1 MTELSSAAQKSNN
14 KTAAKLAGM
23 AVVMLGMS
31 FAAIPLYQ
39 LFCQVTGFGGTPLRA
54 DSAPGAVSGETIK
67 VRFDASTE
75 TQMPWVFKPVQREM
89 TIPIGETGLAFYT
102 AHNPTDK
109 PVAGTAVF
117 NVTPLKIGPYFVKI
131 DCFCF
136 TEQVLQPGE
145 TVEMPVTFYID
156 PEIRTDRATLE
167 VKGVTLS
174 YTFYKTDLPEGSQVV
189 QNDTTSTGQ
198 VVN

>member
-1 MTELSSAAQKSNN
+1 MSKSSADQTNTR
-14 KTAAKLAGM
+14 TAFKLAGM

-54 DSAPGAVSGETIK
+54 DVAPGAVSGETIK

-75 TQMPWVFKPVQREM
+75 SQMPWVFKPVQREM
-89 TIPIGETGLAFYT
+89 EIPLGETGLAFYT
-102 AHNPTDK
+102 AHNPTDE

-117 NVTPLKIGPYFVKI
+117 NVTPFKIGPYFVKI

-145 TVEMPVTFYID
+145 TVEMPVTFFID
-156 PEIRTDRATLE
+156 PEIRTDRATEE

-174 YTFYKTDLPEGSQVV
+174 YTFYKTDLPEGTQVV
-189 QNDTTSTGQ
+189 ENGTASTGQ